1 MEYKPKGVCSRLI
14 HFDIVDN
21 KVRNVSFVGG
31 CSGNLQGISH
41 LIEGMDVD
49 EAISRIEG
57 YPVRIQTD
65 LLSDQLAI
73 ALKEARN
80 A

>member
-31 CSGNLQGISH
+31 SAGIFREFLTSSKVW
-41 LIEGMDVD
+41 M
-49 EAISRIEG
+49 
-57 YPVRIQTD
+57 
-65 LLSDQLAI
+65 
-73 ALKEARN
+73 
-80 A
+80 